1 MWHNI
6 NIGKKKNQEN
16 IGEKGIAFPHP
27 LFHIYLVTTTADMAC
42 TIKKT
47 YKSAPHSIIFSK
59 AFFFPLWV
67 KVICSKDSFEGFG
80 FITKIPVL
88 LSTFLLLMVSEW
100 GKGIHS
106 TYLGHSSSLLTLS
119 ISLLR
124 HENHFLKD
132 CRLLSE
138 CYTDYSSL

>member
-6 NIGKKKNQEN
+6 NIGKKKS
-16 IGEKGIAFPHP
+16 GKHRGKMDCFP
-27 LFHIYLVTTTADMAC
+27 
-42 TIKKT
+42 
-47 YKSAPHSIIFSK
+47 SSIIPHLSSNYNSWYGLYHKKKHTNLHLLASFFPK
-59 AFFFPLWV
+59 LFFPLWV

-138 CYTDYSSL
+138 CYTDDSSL